1 MLNLWE
7 SPRGIRI
14 PATMFRPLLI
24 LCIFL
29 TFSLWGEEPFTAK
42 VIKKKVRLRASPAL
56 EAPIVRELSQGDMVV
71 VDGEQEAFYQ
81 VRPPRDLKLYLF
93 RTFVLEGAVEGN
105 HVNVRIAPDLEAPVV
120 AQLNS
125 GDVVEGSIS
134 SLHPKWMEITAPEQV
149 RFFVAKDF
157 VEKIGDEHFLAQHEE
172 RYDEVKRLLSEGK
185 GLKKALDNSFEEI
198 DLAIILSPFKL
209 VVEEYPEFSLQQQ
222 VAAESIREI
231 EQAYLLKKVAYLEEK
246 TALPPLCEPIEEE
259 MALVADGPT
268 SPPAPQLLASAR
280 AYWMEIEK
288 NHYLKWRRDR
298 GGEGDPYVFYKSQSV
313 RSDTLKGVLEPYLRP
328 VKEKPGDFVL
338 LDKESREPIAY
349 LYSTRLNLLDQ
360 VGQEVEVKG
369 LHRPNNLFNHPAY
382 FVWEIDHVST
392 PVVSGLSGP

>member
-1 MLNLWE
+1 M
-7 SPRGIRI
+7 
-14 PATMFRPLLI
+14 
-24 LCIFL
+24 
-29 TFSLWGEEPFTAK
+29 
-42 VIKKKVRLRASPAL
+42 
-56 EAPIVRELSQGDMVV
+56 
-71 VDGEQEAFYQ
+71 
-81 VRPPRDLKLYLF
+81 
-93 RTFVLEGAVEGN
+93 
-105 HVNVRIAPDLEAPVV
+105 
-120 AQLNS
+120 
-125 GDVVEGSIS
+125 
-134 SLHPKWMEITAPEQV
+134 
-149 RFFVAKDF
+149 
-157 VEKIGDEHFLAQHEE
+157 
-172 RYDEVKRLLSEGK
+172 
-185 GLKKALDNSFEEI
+185 
-198 DLAIILSPFKL
+198 SPFKL
-209 VVEEYPEFSLQQQ
+209 FVEEYPEFSQQQQ
-222 VAAESIREI
+222 VAESIREI
-231 EQAYLLKKVAYLEEK
+231 EQAYLLKKVAYLK
-246 TALPPLCEPIEEE
+246 RKRLFHLCVSRLKEE